1 MNTVVWKNKTI
12 EREKLLRLFRE
23 KVRDMP
29 KIPEI
34 PDQNNNIG
42 IVRYDY
48 EWQEYCIELRE
59 LEVALAEAGVVI

>member
-29 KIPEI
+29 EI
-34 PDQNNNIG
+34 PGQNDG
-42 IVRYDY
+42 IVGYDY

-59 LEVALAEAGVVI
+59 LETALAEAGVVI